1 MWLRHGP
8 GAEHGIGTGA
18 YVMTDRGTW
27 LNFKNRGDLV
37 VLVEGDT
44 RLFNQ
49 YGVMLVNPAK
59 HPHVKVADG
68 QKFVDWVVS
77 APARPHCQLQNWWR
91 AAVLSQCGRCWQVN
105 LALTVQ
111 NRCRTESGFDEATGK
126 ATVVEGYGNSRLKVS
141 FFWPFKADYWVV
153 GLDPDYRWAVVGNPN
168 RKYLWVLSRTPQ
180 LAPKLME
187 AALASASAQ
196 GFDLTQL
203 RTTVQS
209 SATTQEKP

>member
-1 MWLRHGP
+1 VKTLF
-8 GAEHGIGTGA
+8 ALLAAAI
-18 YVMTDRGTW
+18 YVSSAAALAQTPVASVPSV
-27 LNFKNRGDLV
+27 DLARYSGKWF
-37 VLVEGDT
+37 EIASFPMFFQ
-44 RLFNQ
+44 RNC
-49 YGVMLVNPAK
+49 
-59 HPHVKVADG
+59 VAD
-68 QKFVDWVVS
+68 
-77 APARPHCQLQNWWR
+77 ATAEY
-91 AAVLSQCGRCWQVN
+91 AAAADG
-105 LALTVQ
+105 ALTVQ

>member
-1 MWLRHGP
+1 MKTLFALLAAAIYVSSAAAFAQTPVASVPAVDLARY
-8 GAEHGIGTGA
+8 TGKWFEIA
-18 YVMTDRGTW
+18 SFPMFFQR
-27 LNFKNRGDLV
+27 NC
-37 VLVEGDT
+37 
-44 RLFNQ
+44 
-49 YGVMLVNPAK
+49 
-59 HPHVKVADG
+59 VAD
-68 QKFVDWVVS
+68 
-77 APARPHCQLQNWWR
+77 ATAEY
-91 AAVLSQCGRCWQVN
+91 AATTDGALSVH
-105 LALTVQ
+105 

-180 LAPKLME
+180 LTPKLME